1 MKILRNLCGPL
12 LIASCLLSPSAVFGA
27 SATPSWVQGESAEY
41 PDSQYLVGRGVGATE
56 DEAQNRARGDL
67 ATIFEVRVE
76 VRTENT
82 TSVAQSGKSEQVN
95 KFASQQVSA
104 KTDKVISG
112 INIAKIWRDP
122 VTKDFHALAVL
133 SRAQAATSLREELA
147 KIDGEVQQQMDAAN
161 AAEDPLL
168 KVGALSRAL
177 EVSVKRDGFQAS
189 LKVVNPSG
197 RGIDA
202 PIPQATV
209 QAKIDDTLKHILIVP
224 EVEEDAGTKE
234 FASILKGGLAAAG
247 FLATRAGD
255 AQFALVGKL
264 TLNDLGRR
272 SNWNWVRA
280 TVEVS
285 LVEKATGRV
294 RGSQTWPVKA
304 SAQDAQTARS
314 RALIEVEKLFKQEL
328 RSAIIGFSAS

>member
-1 MKILRNLCGPL
+1 MKLVRNVCGSL
-12 LIASCLLSPSAVFGA
+12 VIASCLLSSAVFGA
-27 SATPSWVQGESAEY
+27 SGAPGWVQGESAEY
-41 PDSQYLVGRGVGATE
+41 PDSQYLVGRGVGTTE
-56 DEAQNRARGDL
+56 EEAQNRARGDL

-76 VRTENT
+76 VRTENAT
-82 TSVAQSGKSEQVN
+82 TVAQSGKSEQVN

-104 KTDKVISG
+104 KTDKVING
-112 INIAKIWRDP
+112 VKIAQIWRDP
-122 VTKDFHALAVL
+122 STMDFHALAVL
-133 SRAQAATSLREELA
+133 SRKQAAASLREELD
-147 KIDGEVQQQMDAAN
+147 KIDAEVQQQMDTAEAA
-161 AAEDPLL
+161 ADPLL
-168 KVGALSRAL
+168 KLGALSRAQD
-177 EVSVKRDGFQAS
+177 VSVKRDGFQAT

-224 EVEEDAGTKE
+224 EVEEDAGAKE
-234 FASILKGGLAAAG
+234 FAAILKGGLAAAG
-247 FLATRAGD
+247 FLATHSGD

-272 SNWNWVRA
+272 SNWNWMRA

-328 RSAIIGFSAS
+328 RQAIIGFSAS

>member
-1 MKILRNLCGPL
+1 MKVVRNLCSAI
-12 LIASCLLSPSAVFGA
+12 LIASSLSVTQLAFGV

-41 PDSQYLVGRGVGATE
+41 PESQYLVGRGVGATE
-56 DEAQNRARGDL
+56 EEAQNRARGDL

-168 KVGALSRAL
+168 KIGVLSRAL
-177 EVSVKRDGFQAS
+177 DVSVKRDGFQAS

-197 RGIDA
+197 RGVDA

-209 QAKIDDTLKHILIVP
+209 QAKIDDALKHILIVP
-224 EVEEDAGTKE
+224 EVEEDAGAKE
-234 FASILKGGLAAAG
+234 FSSILKGGLAAAG

-272 SNWNWVRA
+272 ANWNWMRA

-304 SAQDAQTARS
+304 SAQDAQTART